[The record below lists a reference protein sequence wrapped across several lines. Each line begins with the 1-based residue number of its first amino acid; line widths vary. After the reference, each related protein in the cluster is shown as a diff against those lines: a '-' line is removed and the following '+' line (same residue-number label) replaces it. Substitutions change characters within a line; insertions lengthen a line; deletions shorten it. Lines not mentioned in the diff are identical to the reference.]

1 MKRSIITAMTV
12 GLLAFVAMAG
22 VAQSPDQSAENQAA
36 LLKQLSA
43 EVQQLRLEVIQ
54 QAIEFQHW
62 KIQRLERE
70 LQPIQSERQRLGEQE
85 QAINQLIAELEKYTG
100 NATPAQEGAIGEME
114 AMKAEYT
121 EKELKELSIKQQLAV
136 QRETGL
142 TEQLAQEQRRLQELE
157 RKAKKL
163 RAEGRDG

>member
-1 MKRSIITAMTV
+1 MTV

-22 VAQSPDQSAENQAA
+22 LAQTQAPNQSAENQAA

-85 QAINQLIAELEKYTG
+85 QAINQLIAELEQHIG
-100 NATPAQEGAIGEME
+100 NALPAQEGTTGELE
-114 AMKAEYT
+114 AMKAAST
-121 EKELKELSIKQQLAV
+121 EKGLKELSSKQQLVV
-136 QRETGL
+136 QRETEL
-142 TEQLAQEQRRLQELE
+142 TEQLAQEQQRLQELE

-163 RAEGRDG
+163 RAEG